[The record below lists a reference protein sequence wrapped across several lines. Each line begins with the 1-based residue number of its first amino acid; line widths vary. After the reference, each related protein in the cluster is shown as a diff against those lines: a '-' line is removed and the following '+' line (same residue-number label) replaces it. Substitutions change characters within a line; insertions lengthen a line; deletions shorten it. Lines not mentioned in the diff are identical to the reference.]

1 MTCASCEHSVNS
13 ELSKVNGVI
22 ETQTLYA
29 KGISTVKYDKSKV
42 SVEQLKDA
50 IAKTGYEVTNYQ
62 LINK

>member
-1 MTCASCEHSVNS
+1 MTCASCEHHVNS

-29 KGISTVKYDKSKV
+29 KGISTVKYDKTKA